1 MFPSLPPAGWR
12 VSATAILIALSGT
25 AAHAEGFRIQEYSV
39 RDLGLANSGNAAY
52 AADASTV
59 FSNPAAL
66 PQLDGRQL
74 NVGLHGIL
82 GRGEF
87 TDTGSTDA
95 TGAPLSGGNGGDL
108 FNDAVIP
115 NAYYAQ
121 PIGDGRFWFG
131 VGLTAPFGLTTDYD
145 NGWTG
150 RYQTLESELTVI
162 DINPSLGFVVNDWL
176 SLGLGVSAQYAS
188 VKLTNAVDFGSL
200 CLGQVEPAAPGT
212 CSAIG
217 ALPQQADGFV
227 KLDGDDWTL
236 GYNLGALITLSDAT
250 RLGLAYRSG
259 IDHGIEGD
267 AQFSAPA
274 AMGALLDPAFTDS
287 QAIAPLNLPARFSVS
302 LHHQATERLALT
314 GDVSWSQWERFDG
327 ISVDFDNPA
336 QPDTVETLNYDNT
349 IRYSAGA
356 EYAVKTAWTVRGGV
370 AIEETPTD
378 PDFRSPRVPD
388 ADRTV
393 AALGASWTPR
403 ENITLD
409 AGYQHIFFEDA
420 EIDETGSG
428 GDTLTG
434 VYDENAADLVALG
447 LTWRF

>member
-1 MFPSLPPAGWR
+1 MFPSLPALGWR
-12 VSATAILIALSGT
+12 ASATAILIAASGST
-25 AAHAEGFRIQEYSV
+25 AFAEGFRIQEYSV

-74 NVGLHGIL
+74 NVGVHGIL
-82 GRGEF
+82 GSGEF

-95 TGAPLSGGNGGDL
+95 TGAPMTGGHGGDL
-108 FNDAVIP
+108 FNNAAIP

-121 PIGDGRFWFG
+121 PLGDGRVWVG
-131 VGLTAPFGLTTDYD
+131 IGLTAPFGLTTDYD
-145 NGWTG
+145 NGWVG

-200 CLGQVEPAAPGT
+200 CLGRVEPVAPGT

-236 GYNLGALITLSDAT
+236 GYNLGALFTLTDAT
-250 RLGLAYRSG
+250 RIGLAYRSG

-267 AQFSAPA
+267 AQFSVPA
-274 AMGALLDPAFTDS
+274 TLEPLLDPAFADS
-287 QAIAPLNLPARFSVS
+287 AAFAPLNLPARLSAS
-302 LHHQATERLALT
+302 LYHQASERLAIT
-314 GDVSWSQWERFDG
+314 ADVSWSQWERFDG
-327 ISVDFDNPA
+327 ISIDFASPA
-336 QPDTVETLNYDNT
+336 QADTAETLNYDNT
-349 IRYSAGA
+349 LRYSAGA
-356 EYAVKTAWTVRGGV
+356 EYVISPAWTVRGGF

-393 AALGASWTPR
+393 AAFGASWTPR
-403 ENITLD
+403 QNVTVD
-409 AGYQHIFFEDA
+409 AGYQHIFFDDA
-420 EIDETGSG
+420 AIDETGNG